1 MRLVWI
7 ACLLGLSLLACGGSS
22 SVPAQTQPPPPP
34 PPEFKLE
41 IRGPGLVYAGEAASI
56 VSAIRAVE
64 SPEPS
69 IWSIEGPGVL
79 ALDRYGAQPASQG
92 GGLYFIPP
100 ATVSGGGDTTT
111 KVYYTTKD
119 LYNGGTKKSPELVI
133 QVKTLKIPMS
143 FQAWAGTE
151 RTLGPSGKA
160 DDLGARVSPLPF
172 PFSPQTSVTW
182 KLVRTAPTVLD
193 PGSLALIVIQN
204 DDHGSWAVYT
214 APPTVTQDFDVTI
227 TATTHDPWFN
237 LDPVLTWTIHVKK
250 N

>member
-111 KVYYTTKD
+111 K
-119 LYNGGTKKSPELVI
+119 
-133 QVKTLKIPMS
+133 VKTLKIPMS